1 MCHKERSVRHRT
13 GRCIMNVLF
22 RDTITVYNY
31 RKNRDSGEEM
41 WHRTVVRG
49 VQWRHNR
56 RELVLTNNVQGLAV
70 AERIT
75 IDFAHDYGNDRYIP
89 PHEFRQMQDT
99 EIAGCWTLDA
109 SGGMDILVLGVSDY
123 EIGAD
128 CRLSELSGLFQ
139 YTATVAAVSDNRDMP
154 RLRNIK
160 VVAK

>member
-1 MCHKERSVRHRT
+1 
-13 GRCIMNVLF
+13 MNVLF
-22 RDTITVYNY
+22 RNTITVYNY
-31 RKNRDSGEEM
+31 RKNRNSGEEM

-56 RELVLTNNVQGLAV
+56 RELVASNNVQEQAV

-75 IDFAHDYGNDRYIP
+75 IDFGRSYGNGRYVP
-89 PHEFRQMQDT
+89 PHEFRQMQDS

-109 SGGMDILVLGVSDY
+109 SSGMDILVLGVSNL
-123 EIGAD
+123 EIGTG
-128 CRLSELSGLFQ
+128 CRLSDLSGLFQ
-139 YTATVAAVSDNRDMP
+139 YTATVAAVSDNRNMP